1 MKQFI
6 PTAPD
11 VKTQVAGRIRSQRKS
26 RDMGDRWF
34 LPHRNAREKAGR
46 FTTKGGALVLVE
58 ALAAF
63 SQRAIWGSADHPD
76 GYEHRIHV
84 SAEAKC
90 HGHGCIDP
98 DFQQY
103 DTGYFLLDADAD
115 VTAEAVLPYVHKARE
130 WAQAHAET
138 CRAQAYTD

>member
-1 MKQFI
+1 MKQLI

-11 VKTQVAGRIRSQRKS
+11 LKTRVADRIRDHRKS
-26 RDMGDRWF
+26 RANGDRWF
-34 LPHRNAREKAGR
+34 IAHRTAREEAGR
-46 FTTKGGALVLVE
+46 FTTAGGALVTVD

-63 SQRAIWGSADHPD
+63 SQRAIWGSVDHPD
-76 GYEHRIHV
+76 GYEHRINV

-90 HGHGCIDP
+90 HGNGCTDP
-98 DFQQY
+98 ELRRD

-130 WAQAHAET
+130 WAQAHAEK